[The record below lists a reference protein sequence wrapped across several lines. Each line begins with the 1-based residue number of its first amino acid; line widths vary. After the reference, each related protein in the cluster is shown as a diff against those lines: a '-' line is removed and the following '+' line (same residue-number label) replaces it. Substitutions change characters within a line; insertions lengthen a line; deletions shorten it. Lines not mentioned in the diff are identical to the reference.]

1 MEFSQEEFD
10 EILNIFTQESE
21 EIINRLNN
29 NILAL
34 EKNPQ
39 NRDIIVELF
48 RDAHSLKGAARMIGF
63 NDIQA
68 IAHKIE
74 DILGFARDG
83 KIIINS
89 EITDAIYKSIDFV
102 NLNISLSVKA
112 KKEVKLNDYTK
123 FIKILNKIITDI
135 TSPQEEVIIEAEV
148 ISETSSGNDDKVV
161 KQEETEEEYLS
172 VSSTGLDNSFVSE
185 DIQFLKELKNEID
198 TVNANIVEV
207 YFLLKKIG
215 EESNLNSIL
224 ALSYN
229 IDSLSNIFKKTKN
242 KNLYQYLQDMLLKL
256 DFVSKNTGII
266 SHIENKELRKKFEV
280 ITEMIVKILKSADFE
295 VLDYKKIALG
305 KIVENEENTQNIEQN
320 SYPTF
325 LAQELLEQITNLET
339 SPDLADV
346 IIEELKNVIGKYE
359 NTSVVSIFEKII
371 QILNKIKEQNI
382 RPDGEILN
390 ILKQSVH
397 LVEKLINDDLLSD
410 KEDIGLLL
418 QSLDIT
424 EQMIILKKEDY
435 VFNEPVVSVS
445 APQEPAKTV
454 KIENPEVFQIF
465 ESTAI
470 KTLRVDTHKLDKL
483 VNQIGE
489 VIISKIKTKKHILE
503 LEEIGNRLVDLH
515 EFASKSQKY
524 MKYYDRK
531 IAQVEKDGD
540 FNLFMNF
547 NKQFLAYW
555 NENQSRLM
563 EEIKSVYSLHKH
575 MQEDDAKL
583 SLVVN
588 KLEQMVKDIRL
599 LPLATIFHMIPRMV
613 RDIAKEKGKEISLS
627 ISGSET
633 NADKKIIEEIKT
645 PLIHIIRNA
654 IDHGIELPNE
664 RIAVGK
670 DAIGKIHINARH
682 NENKIIIEVH
692 DDGRGVNLEKIR
704 QKAISKGLLT
714 FDEMKSMTDEQ
725 LMNLIF
731 WPGFSTEEKVTDIS
745 GRGVGLD
752 IVQTK
757 ILQLN
762 GLVKVQSVLGQ
773 GTKLVIE
780 LPVTMATIKSFIVKL
795 NSQTFAIPVSTI
807 KSVVKISSE
816 DVYMKD
822 GKDNILYQKTSVPI
836 FNLSKILGFPPSNE
850 VKEKKTVLLIEA
862 ENNIVGLEVEELV
875 GDQEILNKELSP
887 PLFKL
892 KNISGITTLVNGD
905 ICLIINVSE
914 VLKTIITNDYK
925 LISSTSKNNALIEEF
940 FDTSL
945 CNILVVDDFMTT
957 RIMLK
962 NILCAKG
969 YNVDIANDAVE
980 GLERINH
987 KNYDLII
994 SDIEMPH
1001 MTGFEFSEKI
1011 KNSGLTAN
1019 IPVML
1024 ISSLNSDEYK
1034 NKAKQ
1039 CGTDMFVSKNDF
1051 NQDYFLRSI
1060 KYLIQ
1065 NRKKNNNV

>member
-10 EILNIFTQESE
+10 EILSIFTQESE
-21 EIINRLNN
+21 EITHRLNN
-29 NILAL
+29 NVLAL
-34 EKNPQ
+34 EKDPQ
-39 NRDIIVELF
+39 NKDIIIELF

-63 NDIQA
+63 NDIQS

-83 KIIINS
+83 KITINS
-89 EITDAIYKSIDFV
+89 EITDTIYKSIDFV
-102 NLNISLSVKA
+102 NLSINLSVKA
-112 KKEVKLNDYTK
+112 KKEVKLNDYGK
-123 FIKILNKIITDI
+123 FIKALNNIITEFSS
-135 TSPQEEVIIEAEV
+135 TPKEETNNNEQIEKQ
-148 ISETSSGNDDKVV
+148 SETITPI
-161 KQEETEEEYLS
+161 ETPS
-172 VSSTGLDNSFVSE
+172 IFKNMPIINE
-185 DIQFLKELKNEID
+185 DMNFLLFLKKECD
-198 TVNANIVEV
+198 TVNAQIIESL
-207 YFLLKKIG
+207 YLLEKIKKDASI
-215 EESNLNSIL
+215 NSIL
-224 ALSYN
+224 ALSYTIESLISLFLNSQNKQIKDELQN
-229 IDSLSNIFKKTKN
+229 IH
-242 KNLYQYLQDMLLKL
+242 LKL
-256 DFVSKNTGII
+256 DFVSKNSGILNRTEVEEI
-266 SHIENKELRKKFEV
+266 KNKFEN
-280 ITEMIVKILKSADFE
+280 IINIIKNIFKSADFKI
-295 VLDYKKIALG
+295 LDYQKLAFEKL
-305 KIVENEENTQNIEQN
+305 KENNDAESFNFSDE

-325 LAQELLEQITNLET
+325 IAKDLLEKITHLET
-339 SPDLADV
+339 SSDLADV
-346 IIEELKNVIGKYE
+346 IIDEINNLISIYKNSSVIQ
-359 NTSVVSIFEKII
+359 IFEKII

-382 RPDGEILN
+382 RPDNEILN
-390 ILKQSVH
+390 ILKQSIH
-397 LVEKLINDDLLSD
+397 LIEKLINDDLLSD

-424 EQMIILKKEDY
+424 EQMIALKKEEFT
-435 VFNEPVVSVS
+435 FNEPMPSIS
-445 APQEPAKTV
+445 TPQEKNSKIS
-454 KIENPEVFQIF
+454 KIENPEVIQIF

-503 LEEIGNRLVDLH
+503 LEEINNRLIDLY

-547 NKQFLAYW
+547 NKQFLSYW

-563 EEIKSVYSLHKH
+563 DEIKSVFSLHKH

-664 RIAVGK
+664 RLAAGK
-670 DAIGKIHINARH
+670 DPIGKINLNAKH
-682 NENKIIIEVH
+682 SENKIIIEIQ

-731 WPGFSTEEKVTDIS
+731 WPGFSTEETVTDIS

-762 GLVKVQSVLGQ
+762 GLVKVQSIIGQ

-795 NSQTFAIPVSTI
+795 NNQSFAIPVSTI
-807 KSVVKISSE
+807 KAVVKISNE
-816 DVYMKD
+816 DIYLKD

-836 FNLSKILGFPPSNE
+836 FNLSKILGFSPN
-850 VKEKKTVLLIEA
+850 KEQKDKKTILLIEA
-862 ENNIVGLEVEELV
+862 ENNIVGLEVEELI

-925 LISSTSKNNALIEEF
+925 LISSTAKNNPLIEEY

-969 YNVDIANDAVE
+969 YNVDIANDAIE

-1001 MTGFEFSEKI
+1001 MTGFEFSQKI
-1011 KNSGLTAN
+1011 KNYEMTSN

-1024 ISSLNSDEYK
+1024 ISSLNSEEYK
-1034 NKAKQ
+1034 EQMKQ
-1039 CGTDMFVSKNDF
+1039 SGTDMFISKHDF

-1065 NRKKNNNV
+1065 KRKRNNNV

>member
-10 EILNIFTQESE
+10 EILSIFNQESE
-21 EIINRLNN
+21 EIIHRLNN
-29 NILAL
+29 NILEL

-39 NRDIIVELF
+39 NKNIIVELF

-74 DILGFARDG
+74 DILGFARDE
-83 KIIINS
+83 KISINS
-89 EITDAIYKSIDFV
+89 EITDVIYQSIDFI
-102 NLNISLSVKA
+102 NLSIGLSIKA
-112 KKEVKLNDYTK
+112 KKEVKLNDYAK
-123 FIKILNKIITDI
+123 FIKSLNSIISDATTQKNDEENIIDLTPSQSSPKEPSSSIFKNMPI
-135 TSPQEEVIIEAEV
+135 TNE
-148 ISETSSGNDDKVV
+148 DM
-161 KQEETEEEYLS
+161 
-172 VSSTGLDNSFVSE
+172 SF
-185 DIQFLKELKNEID
+185 LMHLKNECD
-198 TVNANIVEV
+198 TINAHIIETIYLIEKNQEKSDI
-207 YFLLKKIG
+207 
-215 EESNLNSIL
+215 NHIL
-224 ALSYN
+224 ALIYTIESLISIFKESKNEN
-229 IDSLSNIFKKTKN
+229 IKEELENIF
-242 KNLYQYLQDMLLKL
+242 LKL
-256 DFVSKNTGII
+256 EFVSKNTGIL
-266 SHIENKELRKKFEV
+266 NK
-280 ITEMIVKILKSADFE
+280 TEIQELKSKFYKIVDIITSIFTSANFN
-295 VLDYKKIALG
+295 VLDYHALAQEKLKDNEKTEDEKK
-305 KIVENEENTQNIEQN
+305 EQN
-320 SYPTF
+320 LTPTF
-325 LAQELLEQITNLET
+325 LAQDLLEKISNLET
-339 SPDLADV
+339 SCELAD
-346 IIEELKNVIGKYE
+346 IIIDEIKNQIKKYE
-359 NTSVVSIFEKII
+359 NTPIVKIFEKII
-371 QILNKIKEQNI
+371 EILNKIKTQKI
-382 RPDGEILN
+382 RPNEETLN
-390 ILKQSVH
+390 ILKQSIH
-397 LVEKLINDDLLSD
+397 LIEKLINDDMLSD

-424 EQMIILKKEDY
+424 EQMITLKQEEY
-435 VFNEPVVSVS
+435 AFNEPIVK
-445 APQEPAKTV
+445 AGFQQEENKKTL
-454 KIENPEVFQIF
+454 KLETPEVFQIF

-489 VIISKIKTKKHILE
+489 VIISKIKTKKNILE
-503 LEEIGNRLVDLH
+503 LEEINNRLIDLH

-547 NKQFLAYW
+547 NKQFLSYW
-555 NENQSRLM
+555 NENQSRLLA
-563 EEIKSVYSLHKH
+563 EIKAVYALHKH

-583 SLVVN
+583 TLVVN

-613 RDIAKEKGKEISLS
+613 RDIAKEKGKEINLT

-664 RIAVGK
+664 RLAAGK
-670 DAIGKIHINARH
+670 EPTGRIHINARH
-682 NENKIIIEVH
+682 SENKIIIEVH

-704 QKAISKGLLT
+704 QKAIAKGLLT

-731 WPGFSTEEKVTDIS
+731 WPGFSTEETVTDIS

-757 ILQLN
+757 IMQLN
-762 GLVKVQSVLGQ
+762 GIVKVQSIIGQ

-795 NSQTFAIPVSTI
+795 NQQSFAIPVSTI
-807 KSVVKISSE
+807 KAVVKISKE
-816 DVYMKD
+816 DIYLKD

-836 FNLSKILGFPPSNE
+836 FNLSKILGFPAN
-850 VKEKKTVLLIEA
+850 VDAKDKKTILLIET
-862 ENNIVGLEVEELV
+862 ENNIIGLEVEELI
-875 GDQEILNKELSP
+875 GDQEILNKELAP

-914 VLKTIITNDYK
+914 ILKSIITNDYK
-925 LISSTSKNNALIEEF
+925 LISSTAKNSPLVEEF

-945 CNILVVDDFMTT
+945 CNVLVVDDFMTT
-957 RIMLK
+957 RVMLK
-962 NILCAKG
+962 NILCANG

-980 GLERINH
+980 GLERITH
-987 KNYDLII
+987 KNYDMII

-1001 MTGFEFSEKI
+1001 MTGFEFAEKI
-1011 KNSGLTAN
+1011 KNYDMTAH

-1034 NKAKQ
+1034 TQAKQ
-1039 CGTDMFVSKNDF
+1039 CGTDMFISKHDF

-1065 NRKKNNNV
+1065 KRKKNKNV